1 MSEEKKSFFSSLL
14 SKAKSVESEM
24 NFFDHLDVLRG
35 HLVRSVIAVVLFT
48 SLSFY
53 YYDFLFDVIIMG
65 PKRPDFWSY
74 RMLCKL
80 GVYLHKDGFCITEI
94 PGKII
99 NTEMAGQFT
108 LQINSSLLMGLTL
121 GVPYLLW
128 EIWRF
133 IKPGLHV
140 NERKSTTGFVFFAS
154 MLFII
159 GVLFGYF
166 IISPLSVNFLANY
179 RVSDLI
185 ENTITVDSYLSTVAT
200 LSLATGLVFQ
210 LPIVIFIL
218 SKLGIMTPKFM
229 REGRRYAVIL
239 ILVIAA
245 IVTPT
250 PDMMTM
256 VVVAIPLFV
265 LYEISI
271 LVAVRVE
278 KRRIKEGI
286 LPAVQDDEN

>member
-1 MSEEKKSFFSSLL
+1 MSEEKKSFFSSFL

-35 HLVRSVIAVVLFT
+35 HLVRSLIAVVLFT
-48 SLSFY
+48 ALSFY
-53 YYDFLFDVIIMG
+53 FYDFLFDVIIMG

-80 GVYLHKDGFCITEI
+80 GVYLHKDGFCITKI

-128 EIWRF
+128 ELWRF
-133 IKPGLHV
+133 VKPGLHE

-154 MLFII
+154 LLFAI

-166 IISPLSVNFLANY
+166 VISPLSVNFLANY
-179 RVSDLI
+179 QISDQI
-185 ENTITVDSYLSTVAT
+185 ENTFTIDSYLSSVAT
-200 LSLATGLVFQ
+200 LTLATGIVFQ

-229 REGRRYAVIL
+229 REGRRYAVVI

-256 VVVAIPLFV
+256 IVVAIPLFI
-265 LYEISI
+265 LYEVSI

-278 KRRIKEGI
+278 KRKIKEGL
-286 LPAVQDDEN
+286 LPVIQNED